1 VRTLLIVW
9 WSATGAA
16 RALSDAA
23 DAAARAA
30 APDLR
35 VRKLRCDEADARDLL
50 EADGLI
56 FACPE
61 MLGSMAGMMKDFF
74 DRTYYP
80 ALDQLAGTPYAVI
93 VSAGSDGHGAIR
105 QIERITTGWRLR
117 RVAPP
122 LRVCTHAQ
130 TSAAILADK
139 HLPESALDEARE
151 LGATLAQG
159 LVLGVW

>member
-1 VRTLLIVW
+1 MRTLLIVW
-9 WSATGAA
+9 WSVTGAA
-16 RALSDAA
+16 RALADAA

-30 APDLR
+30 TPNLQ
-35 VRKLRCDEADARDLL
+35 VRKLRCDEAGARDLL
-50 EADGLI
+50 DADGLI

-80 ALDQLAGTPYAVI
+80 ALDQLAGKPYAVI
-93 VSAGSDGHGAIR
+93 VSAGSDGDGAIR
-105 QIERITTGWRLR
+105 QIERIMTGWRLR

-130 TSAAILADK
+130 TPAAILADK
-139 HLPESALDEARE
+139 QVPDSALDEARE
-151 LGATLAQG
+151 LGAALAQG
-159 LVLGVW
+159 LALGVW